1 MMNIKNKLI
10 YGFKE
15 KYLLPQN
22 KKWVRTLDSLAAI
35 FCFLSAAIAL
45 YFLKTN
51 PGGKLPSVSY
61 IVVYTYLIASLPL
74 SYLLYRT
81 SDLKKIE
88 RLVLVLFILSSSMSL
103 LLSIMSTFIKT

>member
-1 MMNIKNKLI
+1 MNIKNRLI
-10 YGFKE
+10 NGFKE

-22 KKWVRTLDSLAAI
+22 KKWVRVLDSLAAI

-45 YFLKTN
+45 YFLKTH
-51 PGGKLPSVSY
+51 PEGKLPSVSY

-103 LLSIMSTFIKT
+103 LLSIMSAFIKT